1 MESEKTLL
9 EILNENCIERTGT
22 AYIDG
27 LRGIDYYVV
36 QESSKEIINA
46 HLENPLLKKCMLGYS
61 NIYLTARK
69 IIEND
74 FGLMYEFGFGNP
86 EFSEKEDELYGK
98 ISELIP
104 IRKYYGKNAF
114 FRDAYLDLKYAA
126 ATCTLGILLSALSGF
141 PSEYAFESMKVFFP
155 LSFSVLRIGNNKLRI
170 YSLINDSRQL
180 NRFIFMSKINEDRD
194 FVFENHA

>member
-36 QESSKEIINA
+36 QESSKEIINS
-46 HLENPLLKKCMLGYS
+46 HLENPLLRKCMLGYA
-61 NIYLTARK
+61 NIYRAAEE
-69 IIEND
+69 IIGRD
-74 FGLMYEFGFGNP
+74 FGLKYHFGFGNP
-86 EFSEKEDELYGK
+86 EFSEKEDELYGN

-114 FRDAYLDLKYAA
+114 FRDAYIDFKYTAA
-126 ATCTLGILLSALSGF
+126 ACTLGILISALIGLPPNF
-141 PSEYAFESMKVFFP
+141 AFESMTVFFP
-155 LSFSVLRIGNNKLRI
+155 LSFSLLRMGNSKSRMDT
-170 YSLINDSRQL
+170 LISDSRQL
-180 NRFIFMSKINEDRD
+180 NRFIFVAKINENKD
-194 FVFENHA
+194 FVFQES